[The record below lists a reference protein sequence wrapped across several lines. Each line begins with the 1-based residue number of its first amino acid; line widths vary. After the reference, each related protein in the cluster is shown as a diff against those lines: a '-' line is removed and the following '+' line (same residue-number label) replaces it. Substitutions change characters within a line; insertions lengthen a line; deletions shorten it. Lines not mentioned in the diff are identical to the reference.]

1 MSNTITISADKLRKI
16 EKAKQREAFMQAG
29 GYDGRFR
36 SKSIPSGK
44 QYTRKQKHKDKG
56 WE

>member
-16 EKAKQREAFMQAG
+16 EKVKQREAFMQAG

>member
-44 QYTRKQKHKDKG
+44 QYTRKQNHKDKG

>member
-44 QYTRKQKHKDKG
+44 QFKRHEKHKGRG